1 MFSNLLVS
9 LGAGVALAFIAFL
22 LLYRF
27 TRLSG
32 KHVAGIVIF
41 AVIGI
46 YVPVSIMSWPGA
58 DVFAI
63 HLALYL
69 ITPYGLGII
78 TAAREARAHEQREG
92 RWFHWGPLTLVLF
105 FIGLVIVDS
114 TIITLSDKGMSQR
127 MASLLLPEPQAGA
140 GTVTSFFP
148 GTVAHDYQKKEAL
161 YNEYLMRLEEQRARG
176 WQLQRGFLEA
186 PVAGSPAVFRV
197 AVSDREGRPVDGA
210 EVDVEF
216 LRPSDARQDA
226 AYRLVEREP
235 GVYETAVMLPLPG
248 IWNVVLT
255 VQRGDELHESRGTTS
270 IGAAGS

>member
-1 MFSNLLVS
+1 MSNLLVS
-9 LGAGVALAFIAFL
+9 LGVGVALAFIAFL

-63 HLALYL
+63 HIALYL

-78 TAAREARAHEQREG
+78 TTAREARAHEQREG
-92 RWFHWGPLTLVLF
+92 RWFHWGPLALVLF

-127 MASLLLPEPQAGA
+127 MASLLLPEPQAGGGA
-140 GTVTSFFP
+140 MTSFFP
-148 GTVAHDYQKKEAL
+148 GTVAYDYQKKEAL
-161 YNEYLMRLEEQRARG
+161 YNDYLVRLEEQRARG
-176 WQLQRGFLEA
+176 WQLKRGFVEA
-186 PVAGSPAVFRV
+186 PVAGEPAVFRV
-197 AVSDREGRPVDGA
+197 AISDREGQPIDGA
-210 EVDVEF
+210 AVHVEF
-216 LRPSDARQDA
+216 LRPSDQRQDV
-226 AYRLVEREP
+226 AYDLTEIEP
-235 GVYETAVMLPLPG
+235 GLYETRMMLPLPG
-248 IWNVVLT
+248 IWSVVLT
-255 VQRGDELHESRGTTS
+255 VQRGDDLHESRGTTS

>member
-1 MFSNLLVS
+1 MMSNLLVS
-9 LGAGVALAFIAFL
+9 LGLGVALAFIAFL

-63 HLALYL
+63 HIALYL

-78 TAAREARAHEQREG
+78 TTAREAHAHEQREG

-105 FIGLVIVDS
+105 FIGLVIVDA

-127 MASLLLPEPQAGA
+127 MASLLLPEPQAGGA
-140 GTVTSFFP
+140 VTSFFP

-161 YNEYLMRLEEQRARG
+161 FNDYLVQLEAQRARG
-176 WQLQRGFLEA
+176 WQLQRGFVSA
-186 PVAGSPAVFRV
+186 PVAGKPGVFRV
-197 AVSDREGRPVDGA
+197 AVNDTEGQAVDGA
-210 EVDVEF
+210 EVHVEF
-216 LRPSDARQDA
+216 LRPSDARQDSD
-226 AYRLVEREP
+226 YRLVEHEP
-235 GVYETAVMLPLPG
+235 GVYEAEVTLPLPG
-248 IWNVVLT
+248 IWSVLVS
-255 VQRGDELHESRGTTS
+255 VQRGDDLHESRGTTS